1 MTLTLIPGVE
11 ALVKDMIAWRR
22 DIHAHPETAFEETRT
37 AAIVA
42 EALES
47 FGLEVHTGLAK
58 TGVVGVLKAGD
69 GQTNGPAIGLR
80 ADMDALHME
89 EKTGLDYASCHAGKM
104 HACGH
109 DGHTAMLLGAAKYLS
124 QNKTFRGTVVFIFQ
138 PAEEGEGGAKV
149 MVEEGLFDTFPVDA
163 VYGLHNWPGM
173 DVGAFAIK
181 SGPVMAAYDSF
192 EAEIAGVGAH
202 GAMPHLG
209 VDPVVISAQIINAW
223 QSIVSR
229 VVDPQ
234 EAAVISVTQ
243 LNAGDAFNVIPD
255 VVHLKGAVRAFNDDV
270 RTQVW
275 KSMNELANGIC
286 QGFGARFTLKRH
298 CSYPPTINSDTETG
312 LAAMAAT
319 EVVGHHNVDH
329 HPKPSMG
336 AEDFAYMLQ
345 AKPGCYV
352 WMGNGPGTG
361 GCLLHNPQYDFND
374 DALAVGAS
382 YWVKLVESQ
391 LCA

>member
-1 MTLTLIPGVE
+1 
-11 ALVKDMIAWRR
+11 
-22 DIHAHPETAFEETRT
+22 
-37 AAIVA
+37 
-42 EALES
+42 
-47 FGLEVHTGLAK
+47 
-58 TGVVGVLKAGD
+58 
-69 GQTNGPAIGLR
+69 
-80 ADMDALHME
+80 
-89 EKTGLDYASCHAGKM
+89 
-104 HACGH
+104 
-109 DGHTAMLLGAAKYLS
+109 
-124 QNKTFRGTVVFIFQ
+124 
-138 PAEEGEGGAKV
+138 
-149 MVEEGLFDTFPVDA
+149 
-163 VYGLHNWPGM
+163 
-173 DVGAFAIK
+173 
-181 SGPVMAAYDSF
+181 
-192 EAEIAGVGAH
+192 
-202 GAMPHLG
+202 
-209 VDPVVISAQIINAW
+209 
-223 QSIVSR
+223 
-229 VVDPQ
+229 
-234 EAAVISVTQ
+234 
-243 LNAGDAFNVIPD
+243 